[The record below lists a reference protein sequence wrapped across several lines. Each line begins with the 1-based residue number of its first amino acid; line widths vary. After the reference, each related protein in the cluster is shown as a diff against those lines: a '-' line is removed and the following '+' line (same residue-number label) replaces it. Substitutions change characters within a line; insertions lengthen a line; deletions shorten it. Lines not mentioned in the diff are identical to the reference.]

1 MKVECK
7 CPYCGTKTQMDV
19 FNETILRV
27 DHCSVCNH
35 NISTEDVT
43 EVKKS
48 DPFGYENGIAK

>member
-35 NISTEDVT
+35 NISKEDLS
-43 EVKKS
+43 EVRRPDQYGKEKGS
-48 DPFGYENGIAK
+48 V